1 MVRKMP
7 LAGQD
12 DQIKQQSCYGKDE
25 GDGSSRIQ
33 KNDDVRNQYEPD
45 YQRLREFADTTINQI
60 DSSVS
65 HTVGCYRVTKKRD
78 KKLTAKRLEYQL
90 SLLYEKNDDLKQDW
104 PYQGHIK

>member
-1 MVRKMP
+1 M
-7 LAGQD
+7 G
-12 DQIKQQSCYGKDE
+12 
-25 GDGSSRIQ
+25 
-33 KNDDVRNQYEPD
+33 NQYEAD

-90 SLLYEKNDDLKQDW
+90 SLLHEKNDGLKQDW
-104 PYQGHIK
+104 PERLLLLRICFIGARISSQLRKRQLSMTTCFN